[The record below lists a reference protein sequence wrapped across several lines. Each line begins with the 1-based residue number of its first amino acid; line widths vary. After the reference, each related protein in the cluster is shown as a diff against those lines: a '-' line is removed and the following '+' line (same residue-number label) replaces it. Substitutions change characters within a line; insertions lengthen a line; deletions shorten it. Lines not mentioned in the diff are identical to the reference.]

1 MPAFQPD
8 LYHPESSLR
17 SYLFSG
23 RAIADV
29 PAPAREAPLRETV
42 ASTSDPMGHRV
53 YN

>member
-8 LYHPESSLR
+8 LLTRNPVSAVTI
-17 SYLFSG
+17 FFC

-42 ASTSDPMGHRV
+42 ANTSDPMGHRV